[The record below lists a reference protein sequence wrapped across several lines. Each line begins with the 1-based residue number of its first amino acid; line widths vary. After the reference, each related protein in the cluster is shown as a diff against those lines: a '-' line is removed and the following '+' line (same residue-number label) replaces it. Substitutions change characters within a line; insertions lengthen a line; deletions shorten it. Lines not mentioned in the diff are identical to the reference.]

1 MTRLVFGRDDELA
14 AWAEAIFPE
23 CAPICRPFTSIGFA
37 GDDGKIMGVAFY
49 NNFRHNH
56 GDIELS
62 FVAATPIWATPG
74 NIRAIL
80 HYPFVQLGV
89 KRLTAHTAKSNK
101 RLRKL
106 MERFGARL
114 EGVHPFWH
122 LGKYPGVSYGLYR
135 DVAMNKWLKD
145 IPT

>member
-1 MTRLVFGRDDELA
+1 MTQLIFNRSEELA
-14 AWAEAIFPE
+14 DWAERTFPE
-23 CAPICRPFTSIGFA
+23 CAPIQRPMVGIGIA
-37 GDDGKIMGVAFY
+37 SNEGDILGVAFY

-62 FVAATPIWATPG
+62 IVTATPKWATPG
-74 NIRAIL
+74 NIRALL

-89 KRLTAHTAKSNK
+89 KRLTAFTPKKNK

-106 MERFGARL
+106 MELFGAKL
-114 EGVHPFWH
+114 EGVHPYWY

-135 DVAMNKWLKD
+135 DVAMKNFEV
-145 IPT
+145 TA